1 MRLTSLLF
9 VLSACSGSAKP
20 TAPPPGGGS
29 DNGSDT
35 TAITPGGGSSDTG
48 NCTEP
53 KPAPDSVCQRDCGPP
68 VASAGDPPPPW
79 RWVTPDEAAA
89 RGTGGCP
96 ICLPPDATIATPAGD
111 VPLSALAAGDT
122 VWSTDKAGRR
132 IAVPIARVDSTTAP
146 REHALVVIE
155 LADGRTIAASPGH
168 PTADART
175 LGSLAVGH
183 SLDGAKVIGVRYRPF
198 GEARTF
204 DLLPASPTR
213 AYWANGV
220 LVGSTLR

>member
-9 VLSACSGSAKP
+9 IFAACSGTPKQ
-20 TAPPPGGGS
+20 TPPGPPQPGS
-29 DNGSDT
+29 GSDT
-35 TAITPGGGSSDTG
+35 AITTGGGSSDTG

-53 KPAPDSVCQRDCGPP
+53 RPAPDSVCQQDCGPP

-79 RWVTPDEAAA
+79 RWVTPDEAEA
-89 RGTGGCP
+89 RGNGGCP
-96 ICLPPDATIATPAGD
+96 RCLPPDARIATPTGEIAM
-111 VPLSALAAGDT
+111 SALVAGDT
-122 VWSTDKAGRR
+122 VWSTDELGHR
-132 IAVPIARVDSTTAP
+132 IAVPVVRTGSMTAP

-155 LADGRTIAASPGH
+155 LADGREVAASPGH

-175 LGSLAVGH
+175 LGSLVAGD
-183 SLDGAKVIGVRYRPF
+183 SLDGATVVGVRYRAF
-198 GEARTF
+198 GSARTY

-213 AYWANGV
+213 TYWANGV

>member
-9 VLSACSGSAKP
+9 VFAACSGSPKP
-20 TAPPPGGGS
+20 DSTGS
-29 DNGSDT
+29 NT
-35 TAITPGGGSSDTG
+35 TAITPGGGSSDNG

-53 KPAPDSVCQRDCGPP
+53 KPAPESVCQQDCGPP
-68 VASAGDPPPPW
+68 VVSANETPPAW

-89 RGTGGCP
+89 RANGGCP
-96 ICLPPDATIATPAGD
+96 RCLPPDATIATPTGE
-111 VPLSALAAGDT
+111 VPLSALVAGDI
-122 VWSTDKAGRR
+122 VWSTDVAGRR

-155 LADGRTIAASPGH
+155 LADGRAIAASPGH
-168 PTADART
+168 PTADARK
-175 LGSLAVGH
+175 LGELGVGD

-204 DLLPASPTR
+204 DLLPASVTR

-220 LVGSTLR
+220 LLGSTLR